1 VYKARRL
8 TRSPDYTFL
17 LTSGGHNAGIVSG
30 PTHPRRRHRV
40 RTWSNDTETPT
51 PQEWLAT
58 TPPQPGSWW
67 PVWDRWL
74 AAHSTAKRVAPPA
87 LGAPQYPPVD
97 DAPGEYV
104 RQK

>member
-1 VYKARRL
+1 
-8 TRSPDYTFL
+8 
-17 LTSGGHNAGIVSG
+17 
-30 PTHPRRRHRV
+30 
-40 RTWSNDTETPT
+40 
-51 PQEWLAT
+51 
-58 TPPQPGSWW
+58 
-67 PVWDRWL
+67 VWDRWL